1 MPTKEKPSDVYV
13 LVGGK
18 YHRLGRI
25 EVNDLEAA
33 KDMKFKLVF
42 VPNNWRKMHGYRARR
57 RFRKGWK
64 IR

>member
-25 EVNDLEAA
+25 EVKDLEA
-33 KDMKFKLVF
+33 KLVF
-42 VPNNWRKMHGYRARR
+42 VPNNWRRMHGYRARR